1 MSLKI
6 LGGLARGFPLASPKS
21 DTTRPTSVLVK
32 RKLFDWR
39 QHMDDYVFVDLCAGS
54 GAMGF
59 EAFSRGAQKVL
70 LNEFMR
76 GAFLTLKDNKAKIEK
91 AFKVD
96 ESIMKVT
103 SLEAKQ
109 WVQKELLYELPVTKN
124 VILYFDPPY
133 ENHSLYFD
141 VLKLLKELNFEG
153 EIWVE
158 SDRLKGPKLPEL
170 SGVFH
175 SIIKTIEQGD
185 HFVVV
190 GKLV

>member
-6 LGGLARGFPLASPKS
+6 LGGLARGFPLATPKS
-21 DTTRPTSVLVK
+21 DTTKPTSVLIK

-39 QHMDDYVFVDLCAGS
+39 QHMDDYVFIDLCAGS

-59 EAFSRGAQKVL
+59 EAFSRGSQKVL

-76 GAFLTLKDNKAKIEK
+76 GAFLTIKENKSKIEK
-91 AFKVD
+91 AFKV
-96 ESIMKVT
+96 EENILKVT
-103 SLEAKQ
+103 NLEAKQ
-109 WVQKELLYELPVTKN
+109 WVQKELLYELPDTKN
-124 VILYFDPPY
+124 AILFFDPPY
-133 ENHSLYFD
+133 ENHSLYLD
-141 VLKLLKELNFEG
+141 VLNLLKAQNFEG
-153 EIWVE
+153 EVWVE
-158 SDRLKGPKLPEL
+158 SDRLKGPKISEL

-185 HFVVV
+185 HFVLV

>member
-1 MSLKI
+1 
-6 LGGLARGFPLASPKS
+6 
-21 DTTRPTSVLVK
+21 
-32 RKLFDWR
+32 
-39 QHMDDYVFVDLCAGS
+39 MDDYVFVDLCAGS

-76 GAFLTLKDNKAKIEK
+76 GAFLTLRDNKVKIEK